1 MSEGTKGST
10 WNPSHVGVW
19 SSDSC
24 VRLGIDTIPPLSLEK
39 CVCSAKDKVSP
50 DPKSKA
56 SSSQILCQTTFS
68 KPGQT
73 TAQQLLKSVHRSLE
87 LLLLHPV
94 FCCLLNYK
102 LLFLSLCLAVALSV
116 SLSHCLTLLSD
127 YCEVLKRN
135 QRGICAPLC
144 RSVPV
149 LSVAASSH
157 LILHFCPSRHTHTHT
172 LTHTQTHTCTHAHTT
187 TRAQR
192 ELNFGCLCVS
202 CARCKAKR
210 CLTSSP
216 PP

>member
-1 MSEGTKGST
+1 MK
-10 WNPSHVGVW
+10 SHPPHLGVW
-19 SSDSC
+19 SSYSC
-24 VRLGIDTIPPLSLEK
+24 VRLGIDTIPPLKPEK
-39 CVCSAKDKVSP
+39 YVFVQPKTRYFQTSNQRASA
-50 DPKSKA
+50 
-56 SSSQILCQTTFS
+56 SQIPRQTTFS

-73 TAQQLLKSVHRSLE
+73 TAQQLQKSVHRSLE
-87 LLLLHPV
+87 LLLHPV

-102 LLFLSLCLAVALSV
+102 LLFLSLSLSV
-116 SLSHCLTLLSD
+116 WLSPSLSISHCLTLLSD

-157 LILHFCPSRHTHTHT
+157 LILHFCPSRHTHTHN
-172 LTHTQTHTCTHAHTT
+172 LWHTHTT
-187 TRAQR
+187 THTQR